1 MTKEE
6 VTTGR
11 PVIYWENV
19 FDNGQQTNPSKSLI
33 LSDVLS
39 VDGIQSCMIDGKD
52 NPVPIKNLDTISP
65 GSILAAQLKGC
76 KGLEGNAFENATKDF
91 FEQRAVKVI
100 IGQ

>member
-6 VTTGR
+6 VFKGR
-11 PVIYWENV
+11 PVIHWETV
-19 FDNGQQTNPSKSLI
+19 CDNGQRTSPSKSLI
-33 LSDVLS
+33 MSDILSIDENP
-39 VDGIQSCMIDGKD
+39 SCMIDGKD

-76 KGLEGNAFENATKDF
+76 KGLEGNVFENATKDF